1 MIADRTGKA
10 IGLSAGLGDF
20 GCASFFGADIA
31 IIAGVVNFLL
41 YPNPPRTRSI
51 GSKKLTNDLGLV

>member
-41 YPNPPRTRSI
+41 YPNPLDRE
-51 GSKKLTNDLGLV
+51 